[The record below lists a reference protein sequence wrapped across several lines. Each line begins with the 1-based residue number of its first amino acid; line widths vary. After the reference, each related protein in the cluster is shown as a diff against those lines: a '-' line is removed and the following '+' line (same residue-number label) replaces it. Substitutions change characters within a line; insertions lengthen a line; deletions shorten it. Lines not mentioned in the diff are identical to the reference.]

1 MDNTIETKALTKGQ
15 TWEEFLAEDVDLNEL
30 KGQRDEA
37 EAFIKT
43 QEQTIRDI
51 EWKLITINEVST
63 ILQSKLFAME
73 LETVSDECAYER
85 LNGFI
90 NELEENRYA
99 LFDEAGAA
107 ARFRKDMKIQYDR
120 LNNQCGDRW
129 NIVRQLFD
137 GA

>member
-43 QEQTIRDI
+43 QELKISEI

-63 ILQSKLFAME
+63 ILQSKLFGME
-73 LETVSDECAYER
+73 HETVSDECAYER
-85 LNGFI
+85 LQSFI
-90 NELEENRYA
+90 NELEDSRYA

-129 NIVRQLFD
+129 KIVRQLFD

>member
-43 QEQTIRDI
+43 QETTIRDI

-85 LNGFI
+85 LQSFI
-90 NELEENRYA
+90 NELEDSRYA

-107 ARFRKDMKIQYDR
+107 ARFRKDMKVQYDR

-129 NIVRQLFD
+129 KIVRQLFD

>member
-63 ILQSKLFAME
+63 ILQSKL
-73 LETVSDECAYER
+73 
-85 LNGFI
+85 
-90 NELEENRYA
+90 
-99 LFDEAGAA
+99 
-107 ARFRKDMKIQYDR
+107 
-120 LNNQCGDRW
+120 
-129 NIVRQLFD
+129 
-137 GA
+137 

>member
-1 MDNTIETKALTKGQ
+1 MDNTTETKALTKGQ
-15 TWEEFLAEDVDLNEL
+15 TWEEFLAEDVALNKL

-43 QEQTIRDI
+43 HELTISEI
-51 EWKLITINEVST
+51 EWKLITINEVHN
-63 ILQSKLFAME
+63 ILQSKLFDMQQETLQDE
-73 LETVSDECAYER
+73 LAYER
-85 LNGFI
+85 LEGFVK
-90 NELEENRYA
+90 ELENSRYS

-107 ARFRKDMKIQYDR
+107 ARFRKDMKNQYDR

-129 NIVRQLFD
+129 KIVRQLFD

>member
-63 ILQSKLFAME
+63 ILQSKLFTME
-73 LETVSDECAYER
+73 HETVSDECAYER
-85 LNGFI
+85 LHGFI
-90 NELEENRYA
+90 HDLEDSRYA

-107 ARFRKDMKIQYDR
+107 ARFRNDMKDQYDR
-120 LNNQCGDRW
+120 LNNKCGDRHK
-129 NIVRQLFD
+129 IVRQLFD

>member
-63 ILQSKLFAME
+63 ILQSKLFTME
-73 LETVSDECAYER
+73 HETVSDECAYER
-85 LNGFI
+85 LHGFI
-90 NELEENRYA
+90 HELENSRYA

-107 ARFRKDMKIQYDR
+107 ARFRNDMKDQYDR
-120 LNNQCGDRW
+120 LNNKCGDRHK
-129 NIVRQLFD
+129 IVRQLFD

>member
-43 QEQTIRDI
+43 QETTIRDI

-85 LNGFI
+85 LQSFI
-90 NELEENRYA
+90 NELEDSRYA

-129 NIVRQLFD
+129 KIVRQLFD

>member
-120 LNNQCGDRW
+120 LNNQCGDRYK
-129 NIVRQLFD
+129 IVRQLFD

>member
-1 MDNTIETKALTKGQ
+1 MDNTTETKALTKGQ

-43 QEQTIRDI
+43 QETTIRDI

-85 LNGFI
+85 LHGFI

-107 ARFRKDMKIQYDR
+107 ARFRNDMKDQYDR
-120 LNNQCGDRW
+120 LNNKCGDRYK
-129 NIVRQLFD
+129 IVRQLFD